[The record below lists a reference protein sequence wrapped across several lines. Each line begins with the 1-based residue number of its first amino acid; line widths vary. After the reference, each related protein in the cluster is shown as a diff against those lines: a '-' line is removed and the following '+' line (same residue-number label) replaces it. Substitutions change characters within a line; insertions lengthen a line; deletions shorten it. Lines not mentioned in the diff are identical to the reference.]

1 MLRPRAIPC
10 LLLKNGRLV
19 KTIKFEKPQ
28 YVGDPINAVRI
39 FNDMEV
45 DEIVV
50 LDIGATPDGT
60 AVRFDLIGEMAGEC
74 FMPMAYGGGLTSVE
88 DVRRVLG
95 LGVEKIVINAAAA
108 RDLSL
113 VRAIGDAFGSQS
125 IVASVDVRK
134 RMFSGYRA
142 YTGGGRQA
150 LKAGVVEWV
159 QALERAGAGEILVTS
174 IDRDGTMDGYDLDLV
189 RLVSSSVRVPVI
201 AAGGAGSVDDIGAV
215 VTRGGASAAAVG
227 SLAVYQGKNRA
238 VLINFPTP
246 AQLKAVMP

>member
-19 KTIKFEKPQ
+19 KTIKFDKPQ

-50 LDIGATPDGT
+50 LDIGATPDRSM
-60 AVRFDLIGEMAGEC
+60 VRFDLIGEMASEC

-88 DVRRVLG
+88 QVRRVLG
-95 LGVEKIVINAAAA
+95 LGVEKVVINSAAGH
-108 RDLSL
+108 DLSI
-113 VRAIGDAFGSQS
+113 VREIANAFGSQS
-125 IVASVDVRK
+125 IVAAVDVRK
-134 RMFSGYRA
+134 RMFSGYRPCIS
-142 YTGGGRQA
+142 GGRQP
-150 LKAGVVEWV
+150 LKWDVLNWV
-159 QALERAGAGEILVTS
+159 QALEQAGAGEILVTS
-174 IDRDGTMDGYDLDLV
+174 IDRDGTMDGYDLALV
-189 RLVSSSVRVPVI
+189 RLVTGAVRVPVI

-215 VTRGGASAAAVG
+215 VARGGASAAAVG
-227 SLAVYQGKNRA
+227 SLAVYQGRNRA

-246 AQLKAVMP
+246 AQLKAVLP

>member
-10 LLLKNGRLV
+10 LLLRNGRLV
-19 KTIKFEKPQ
+19 KTIRFEKPQ

-60 AVRFDLIGEMAGEC
+60 GIPFDLIGEMASEC
-74 FMPMAYGGGLTSVE
+74 FMPMAYGGGLKAVE

-95 LGVEKIVINAAAA
+95 LGVEKVVINSAAAA
-108 RDLSL
+108 DISL
-113 VRAIGDAFGSQS
+113 IRRVADAFGSQS
-125 IVASVDVRK
+125 VVASVDVRT
-134 RMFSGYRA
+134 RMFGGYRPCA
-142 YTGGGRQA
+142 RGGRHA
-150 LKAGVVEWV
+150 IKAGVVEWV
-159 QALERAGAGEILVTS
+159 QALEQAGAGEMLVTS
-174 IDRDGTMDGYDLDLV
+174 IDRDGTMDGYDVDLV
-189 RLVSSSVRVPVI
+189 RMVSSSVRVPVI
-201 AAGGAGSVDDIGAV
+201 AAGGAGSVQDLGDV
-215 VTRGGASAAAVG
+215 VAKGGASAAAVG